1 LGDRVKGTSFE
12 SRPGYYPS
20 RNRRVRA
27 RFDALEQEFA
37 EVLPEVL
44 QTAQA
49 ASVAGPAEAA
59 QIFDGFT
66 ASCVD
71 KVMVA
76 LNELLEEFKP

>member
-1 LGDRVKGTSFE
+1 MGDRVKGGALE
-12 SRPGYYPS
+12 SRPGYYPA
-20 RNRRVRA
+20 RNQRVRA

-49 ASVAGPAEAA
+49 ASAAGRAEVA

-71 KVMVA
+71 KVMKV
-76 LNELLEEFKP
+76 LDELLEELKL